1 MHRLGYVFVA
11 AFLSLGLATSAMAA
25 GPYVSLMGGAVFV
38 EDSKST
44 DNTGAVI
51 TTDFDPGILLS
62 GSAGYAFFYGL
73 RIEGEISYRQADFDR
88 VEFTSGWLFPPNG
101 SRFPADGQATA
112 FSVMA
117 NAAYDFYMPGG
128 LKPYVLAGI
137 GFAEVSV
144 DLSYQGMKFIDDD
157 DTVFAY
163 QVGGGIAFTVAPN
176 VDLFVDYRYFGT
188 SDPSFTDVD
197 GFTFKSEIATH
208 NISAGVRF
216 TL

>member
-1 MHRLGYVFVA
+1 MHRLAYIFVA

-25 GPYVSLMGGAVFV
+25 GPYVSLMGGTVFV
-38 EDSKST
+38 EDSENT

-51 TTDFDPGILLS
+51 TTEFDPGILLS

-88 VEFTSGWLFPPNG
+88 LEFTSGWDFPPNG
-101 SRFPADGQATA
+101 SRFRAGGEATA
-112 FSVMA
+112 LSVMA
-117 NAAYDFYMPGG
+117 NAAYDFYVLGG
-128 LKPYVLAGI
+128 LRPYVLAGI
-137 GFAEVSV
+137 GFADVSV
-144 DLSYQGMKFIDDD
+144 DLSYQGLKYIDDD

-163 QVGGGIAFTVAPN
+163 QVGGGVALPIAPN

-188 SDPSFTDVD
+188 SDPSFTAVD

-208 NISAGVRF
+208 NISAGLRF